1 MISVDVRW
9 AAHREVNLSHK
20 NLSQMTDVDKP
31 LRHIKHPPPKLLKDV
46 SNKPVI
52 FISPKSHFIAALNRV
67 TKYLDKLQHKRIK
80 GRYVRVMGL
89 GKAIDKTLNIGYSF
103 QSKGFTVEVHTGT
116 VAVLDEVEKDKDS
129 DPTLSQRKVSNV
141 EVRIFPKI

>member
-1 MISVDVRW
+1 
-9 AAHREVNLSHK
+9 
-20 NLSQMTDVDKP
+20 
-31 LRHIKHPPPKLLKDV
+31 
-46 SNKPVI
+46 
-52 FISPKSHFIAALNRV
+52 
-67 TKYLDKLQHKRIK
+67 
-80 GRYVRVMGL
+80 MGL